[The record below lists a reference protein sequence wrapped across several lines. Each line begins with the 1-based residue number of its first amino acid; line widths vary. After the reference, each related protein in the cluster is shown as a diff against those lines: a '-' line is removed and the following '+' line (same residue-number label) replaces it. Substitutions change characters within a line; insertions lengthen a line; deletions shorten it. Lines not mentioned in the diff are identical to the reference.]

1 MKKLTQRIKP
11 SVVIILFMVFVLG
24 LLLGRIVKVSLNSEN
39 ARFEKFSDELFTQ
52 QVSSNTLNLHY
63 TLANPADYGITDYP
77 ITLGS
82 IDIDKIP
89 EQYTS
94 LENCKKILSSFNYK
108 ELNSEN
114 QLAFDI
120 LDLHFDTELS
130 LADQYLLQEMLSPS
144 LGIQAQLPILLAEYT
159 FRSEKDIQ
167 DYLALLKSMPT
178 YFNEILEFQ
187 KEKSARQVFMS
198 DTTVDRIVSQCS
210 SFITNTTDNYLI
222 TIFEERI
229 QNFKGLNDA
238 QIKEYIAQNKESV
251 LSSVIPA
258 YQNLINGLTQ
268 LKGTGK
274 NRNGLYYYNGGRDYY
289 LYLLKSNSG
298 IYDTVETLQTRLYKQ
313 LLLDYTQVKKI
324 LTENPTAAIDST
336 KNNLVTG
343 TPEEMLKDHQE
354 KMTADFPALDNVT
367 YSIKYVH
374 SDLEKYLSP
383 AFYLT
388 PPIDTLSPNS
398 IYINRNSKMQGVEL
412 YTTLAH
418 EGFPGHLYQTIYF
431 ASEKPLKIRSLL
443 NMGGYIEGWATYVES
458 YAYGY
463 VDSDP
468 DTCQFLWLNR
478 SMNLCLYS
486 LLDIGIHYY
495 GWTLNDVTSYLKN
508 FGITNTTVIQ
518 EIFQAIVED
527 PGNYLKYYMGY
538 LNFADL
544 RDEMHKE
551 QGDEFQLKEFH
562 QAVLEAGPAQF
573 PVLEKHLL
581 KAS

>member
-1 MKKLTQRIKP
+1 MKKLSRHIKP

-24 LLLGRIVKVSLNSEN
+24 LLLGRIVKSSFNSEN
-39 ARFEKFSDELFTQ
+39 ARFEEFSDELFTQ
-52 QVSSNTLNLHY
+52 QVSGNTLNLHY
-63 TLANPADYGITDYP
+63 TLANPASYGITDYP
-77 ITLGS
+77 LTLGS
-82 IDIDKIP
+82 IDADKIP
-89 EQYTS
+89 EQYVS
-94 LENCKKILSSFNYK
+94 LENGKEALAAFDYK
-108 ELNSEN
+108 ELDSDN
-114 QLAFDI
+114 QLALDI
-120 LDLHFDTELS
+120 LDLHYDTELS
-130 LADQYLLQEMLSPS
+130 LGDQYMLQEMLSPS

-159 FRSEKDIQ
+159 FRTEKDIQ
-167 DYLALLKSMPT
+167 DYLGLLKSMPT
-178 YFNEILEFQ
+178 YFNQILEFQ
-187 KEKSARQVFMS
+187 KEKSAQQVFMS
-198 DTTVDRIVSQCS
+198 DTTVDRVAAQCN
-210 SFITNTTDNYLI
+210 SFIANKTDNYLI
-222 TIFEERI
+222 TIFEEQI
-229 QNFKGLNDA
+229 QDFKGLSDS
-238 QIKEYIAQNKESV
+238 QKQDYIAQNKEAV

-258 YQNLINGLTQ
+258 YQGLVDGLNQ

-274 NRNGLYYYNGGRDYY
+274 NPNGLYYYKGGRDYY

-298 IYDTVETLQTRLYKQ
+298 LYDSVEKLQTRLYKQ
-313 LLLDYTQVKKI
+313 LLADYTQVKKI
-324 LTENPTAAIDST
+324 LTANPNAAVAST
-336 KNNLVTG
+336 KKGLLTS
-343 TPEEMLKDHQE
+343 TPEEMLKDLQA
-354 KMTADFPALDNVT
+354 KITNDFPTMNSVS

-374 SDLEKYLSP
+374 PDLEKYLSP

-398 IYINRNSKMQGVEL
+398 IYINRNSKMEGVEL

-418 EGFPGHLYQTIYF
+418 EGFPGHLYQTVYF
-431 ASEKPLKIRSLL
+431 ASGHPLKIRSLL

-463 VDSDP
+463 VDTDP
-468 DTCQFLWLNR
+468 DVSQFLWLNR

-508 FGITNTTVIQ
+508 FGITNTAVIQ

-538 LNFADL
+538 LSFVDL
-544 RDEMHKE
+544 RDEVHKE
-551 QGDEFQLKEFH
+551 QGDDFQLIEFH

-581 KAS
+581 EAS